1 MDAVQVNTINY
12 EPKGTKANKR
22 GGGVVSKPDN
32 TGVYRF
38 EDWLTW
44 DGAWELINGKAY
56 NMSPAPT
63 SLHQFIVGELH
74 FALRTFFQNR
84 RCYVFVAPFD
94 VFISENEQYDMP
106 DHVVQPDL
114 SVVCSNDQISKRGC
128 HGAPS
133 LIIEVLS
140 PSTALKDFNEKFNLY
155 QKYGVNEY
163 WIVDPGNQTVHV
175 YTLENGRYQTR
186 HLFSEKE
193 TIQSV
198 LYPDLSISLDVLFK
212 LG

>member
-1 MDAVQVNTINY
+1 MA
-12 EPKGTKANKR
+12 
-22 GGGVVSKPDN
+22 KPDN
-32 TGVYRF
+32 KGIYSF
-38 EDWLTW
+38 QDWLTW
-44 DGAWELINGKAY
+44 EGTWELINGKAF

-74 FALRTFFQNR
+74 FSLRTFFQNR
-84 RCYVFVAPFD
+84 KCIVFVAPFD
-94 VFISENEQYDMP
+94 VYFSENEQYDVP

-114 SVVCSNDQISKRGC
+114 SVVCSKDQISKNGC
-128 HGAPS
+128 QGAPS

-175 YTLENGRYQTR
+175 YTLEEGSYQNR
-186 HLFSEKE
+186 HLYTEQE

-198 LYPDLSISLDVLFK
+198 LYPELEIPLRNLFK
-212 LG
+212 LN

>member
-1 MDAVQVNTINY
+1 MA
-12 EPKGTKANKR
+12 
-22 GGGVVSKPDN
+22 KPDN
-32 TGVYRF
+32 KGIYSF
-38 EDWLTW
+38 QDWLTW
-44 DGAWELINGKAY
+44 EGAWELINGKAY

-63 SLHQFIVGELH
+63 SIHQFIVGELH
-74 FALRTFFQNR
+74 FSLRTFLQNQK
-84 RCYVFVAPFD
+84 CYVFVAPFD
-94 VFISENEQYDMP
+94 VFFSENEQYDTP

-114 SVVCSNDQISKRGC
+114 SVICSKDQISKNGC

-175 YTLENGRYQTR
+175 YTLEDGSYQDRRLYT
-186 HLFSEKE
+186 EE
-193 TIQSV
+193 QMIQSKQFPE
-198 LYPDLSISLDVLFK
+198 LAIPFHQLFR
-212 LG
+212 LE